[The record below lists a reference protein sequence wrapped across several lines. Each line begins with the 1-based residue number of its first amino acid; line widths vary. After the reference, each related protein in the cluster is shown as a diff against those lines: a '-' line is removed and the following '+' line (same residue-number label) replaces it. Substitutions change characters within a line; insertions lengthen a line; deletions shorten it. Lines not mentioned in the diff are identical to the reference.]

1 MDRKLK
7 REDLDRL
14 VDHFGIE
21 KIIAALPQKEVCEVL
36 DLVSMKNLTEKLDVR
51 YDTLRHYMQAGVIT
65 FQKCDYFDVRTSG
78 KKRLRRSSRSGNKTT
93 ENSQS
98 QKKQ

>member
-21 KIIAALPQKEVCEVL
+21 KMIAALPQKEVCKVL
-36 DLVSMKNLTEKLDVR
+36 DLVSMKDLAEELDVR
-51 YDTLRHYMQAGVIT
+51 YDTFRHYMQAGTIP
-65 FQKCDYFDVRTSG
+65 FPEVRL
-78 KKRLRRSSRSGNKTT
+78 LRRAYFRK
-93 ENSQS
+93 EEVEAII
-98 QKKQ
+98 KKWKQDNRK

>member
-14 VDHFGIE
+14 ANHFGIE

-36 DLVSMKNLTEKLDVR
+36 DLVSME
-51 YDTLRHYMQAGVIT
+51 
-65 FQKCDYFDVRTSG
+65 
-78 KKRLRRSSRSGNKTT
+78 
-93 ENSQS
+93 
-98 QKKQ
+98 